1 MTDFQKYL
9 QQMVNQE
16 QEALDAAKAS
26 GASQEVV
33 DAIERRK
40 ISFEQQLKENTTMK
54 TINGMSVERYL
65 AAQLLSNSSLK
76 GKKYYDKEDEYTFII
91 EQNKHLFTEKDD
103 IVQYESNTEGKEAFV
118 KEVLTPVVQQYGYS
132 VASYT
137 GEDGK
142 DENVWLFKRSN
153 RKIGLI
159 DDAQFA
165 VNVTA
170 DSITALFE
178 DVLKRIGVIPDM
190 KSTWGKDTLI
200 KACLNYIQ
208 SGTETCEEFANVM
221 LRDLGMTKDEIE
233 EYGKG
238 YCLDVLEEQD

>member
-9 QQMVNQE
+9 QQMAQQE

-26 GASQEVV
+26 GASQEVI

-40 ISFEQQLKENTTMK
+40 NSFEQQLKEDMN
-54 TINGMSVERYL
+54 MSNITV
-65 AAQLLSNSSLK
+65 
-76 GKKYYDKEDEYTFII
+76 
-91 EQNKHLFTEKDD
+91 
-103 IVQYESNTEGKEAFV
+103 YESNTKGKEAFV

-142 DENVWLFKRSN
+142 DEKVWLFKRSN
-153 RKIGLI
+153 RKIGFI

-165 VNVTA
+165 VDVTA
-170 DSITALFE
+170 DSVTALFE

-238 YCLDVLEEQD
+238 YCLDVLEEQN

>member
-9 QQMVNQE
+9 QQMANQE

-26 GASQEVV
+26 GTSQDVI

-40 ISFEQQLKENTTMK
+40 NSFEQQLKEDMN
-54 TINGMSVERYL
+54 MSNITV
-65 AAQLLSNSSLK
+65 
-76 GKKYYDKEDEYTFII
+76 
-91 EQNKHLFTEKDD
+91 
-103 IVQYESNTEGKEAFV
+103 YESNTKGKEAFV
-118 KEVLTPVVQQYGYS
+118 KEVLTPVIQQYGYS

-142 DENVWLFKRSN
+142 DEKVWLFKRSN
-153 RKIGLI
+153 RKIGFI
-159 DDAQFA
+159 DNTQFA
-165 VNVTA
+165 VDVTA
-170 DSITALFE
+170 DSVTALFE
-178 DVLKRIGVIPDM
+178 DILRRIGVIPDM
-190 KSTWGKDTLI
+190 RELLDKTSLI
-200 KACLNYIQ
+200 KACLDYIQ
-208 SGTETCEEFANVM
+208 STTETCEEFANVM

>member
-9 QQMVNQE
+9 QQMANQE
-16 QEALDAAKAS
+16 QEALERAKISNAP
-26 GASQEVV
+26 QEVI

-40 ISFEQQLKENTTMK
+40 NSFEQQLKED
-54 TINGMSVERYL
+54 IEMSNV
-65 AAQLLSNSSLK
+65 K
-76 GKKYYDKEDEYTFII
+76 
-91 EQNKHLFTEKDD
+91 
-103 IVQYESNTEGKEAFV
+103 VYESNTKGKEAFV

-142 DENVWLFKRSN
+142 DEKVWLFKRSN
-153 RKIGLI
+153 RKIGFI

-165 VNVTA
+165 VDVTA
-170 DSITALFE
+170 DSVTALFE
-178 DVLKRIGVIPDM
+178 DILRRIEVIPDM
-190 KSTWGKDTLI
+190 RELLDKTSLI
-200 KACLNYIQ
+200 KACLDYIQ
-208 SGTETCEEFANVM
+208 STTETCEEFANVM

>member
-9 QQMVNQE
+9 QQMAQQE

-26 GASQEVV
+26 GASQGVI

-40 ISFEQQLKENTTMK
+40 NSFEQQLQEDITMK

-76 GKKYYDKEDEYTFII
+76 GKKYYDKEDEYTSII
-91 EQNKHLFTEKDD
+91 ERNKHLFTEKDD
-103 IVQYESNTEGKEAFV
+103 IVQYESNTKGKEAFV
-118 KEVLTPVVQQYGYS
+118 KEALTPIVQQYGYS

-142 DENVWLFKRSN
+142 DEKVWLFKRSN
-153 RKIGLI
+153 RKIGFI

-165 VNVTA
+165 VDVTA
-170 DSITALFE
+170 DSVTALFE
-178 DVLKRIGVIPDM
+178 DVLRRIGVIPDM
-190 KSTWGKDTLI
+190 RELLDKTSLI

-208 SGTETCEEFANVM
+208 SNTETCEEFANVM
-221 LRDLGMTKDEIE
+221 LRDLGMTKEEIE

>member
-1 MTDFQKYL
+1 MQPKYNLVKSEQIYDDGKITVVSYDTQEECGTRLVITNHADHTIIIHYNCPKEEDNYDPICL
-9 QQMVNQE
+9 QANTQVKLLYGE
-16 QEALDAAKAS
+16 QALDWEEA
-26 GASQEVV
+26 
-33 DAIERRK
+33 
-40 ISFEQQLKENTTMK
+40 FENKQF
-54 TINGMSVERYL
+54 Y
-65 AAQLLSNSSLK
+65 
-76 GKKYYDKEDEYTFII
+76 KEDINMSNIT
-91 EQNKHLFTEKDD
+91 T
-103 IVQYESNTEGKEAFV
+103 YESNTKGKEAFV
-118 KEVLTPVVQQYGYS
+118 KEVLTPIVQQYGYS

-142 DENVWLFKRSN
+142 DEKVWLFKRSN
-153 RKIGLI
+153 RKIGFI

-165 VNVTA
+165 VDVTA

-178 DVLKRIGVIPDM
+178 DILIHIGVIPDM
-190 KSTWGKDTLI
+190 RELLAKTSLI

-208 SGTETCEEFANVM
+208 STTETCEEFADIM

>member
-9 QQMVNQE
+9 QQMANQE
-16 QEALDAAKAS
+16 QEALERAKAS
-26 GASQEVV
+26 NAPQEVI
-33 DAIERRK
+33 DAIGRRK
-40 ISFEQQLKENTTMK
+40 TSFEQQLKED
-54 TINGMSVERYL
+54 INMSNIKV
-65 AAQLLSNSSLK
+65 
-76 GKKYYDKEDEYTFII
+76 
-91 EQNKHLFTEKDD
+91 
-103 IVQYESNTEGKEAFV
+103 YESNTQGKEAFV

-142 DENVWLFKRSN
+142 DEKVWLFKRSN
-153 RKIGLI
+153 RKIGFI

-165 VNVTA
+165 VDVTA
-170 DSITALFE
+170 DSVTALFE

-208 SGTETCEEFANVM
+208 SDTETCEEFVNVM
-221 LRDLGMTKDEIE
+221 LRDLGMTKNEIE

>member
-9 QQMVNQE
+9 QQMAQQE
-16 QEALDAAKAS
+16 QEALDAAKAL

-40 ISFEQQLKENTTMK
+40 NSFEQQLKEDMN
-54 TINGMSVERYL
+54 MSNITV
-65 AAQLLSNSSLK
+65 
-76 GKKYYDKEDEYTFII
+76 
-91 EQNKHLFTEKDD
+91 
-103 IVQYESNTEGKEAFV
+103 YESNTKGKEAFV

-142 DENVWLFKRSN
+142 DEKVWLFKRSD
-153 RKIGLI
+153 RKIGFI

-165 VNVTA
+165 VDVTA
-170 DSITALFE
+170 DSINALFE
-178 DVLKRIGVIPDM
+178 DVLRRIGVIPDM
-190 KSTWGKDTLI
+190 RELLDKTSLI

-208 SGTETCEEFANVM
+208 TTTETCEEFAKIM
-221 LRDLGMTKDEIE
+221 LIELGMTKEEIE

>member
-9 QQMVNQE
+9 QQMVKQE

-26 GASQEVV
+26 RASQEVV

-40 ISFEQQLKENTTMK
+40 NSFEQQLKED
-54 TINGMSVERYL
+54 INMSNITV
-65 AAQLLSNSSLK
+65 
-76 GKKYYDKEDEYTFII
+76 
-91 EQNKHLFTEKDD
+91 
-103 IVQYESNTEGKEAFV
+103 YESHTKGKEAFV

-142 DENVWLFKRSN
+142 DEKVWLFKRSN
-153 RKIGLI
+153 RKIGFI

-165 VNVTA
+165 VDVTA
-170 DSITALFE
+170 DSVTALFE

-221 LRDLGMTKDEIE
+221 LHDLGMTKDEIE

>member
-9 QQMVNQE
+9 QQMMQQE

-26 GASQEVV
+26 GASQEVI
-33 DAIERRK
+33 DAIEKRK
-40 ISFEQQLKENTTMK
+40 NSFEQQLKED
-54 TINGMSVERYL
+54 IEMSNV
-65 AAQLLSNSSLK
+65 K
-76 GKKYYDKEDEYTFII
+76 
-91 EQNKHLFTEKDD
+91 
-103 IVQYESNTEGKEAFV
+103 VYESNTPGKEAFV

-137 GEDGK
+137 GEDSK
-142 DENVWLFKRSN
+142 DEKVWLFKRSN
-153 RKIGLI
+153 RKIGFI

-165 VNVTA
+165 VDVTA
-170 DSITALFE
+170 DSVTALFE
-178 DVLKRIGVIPDM
+178 DVLRRIGVISDM
-190 KSTWGKDTLI
+190 RELLDKTSLI

-208 SGTETCEEFANVM
+208 STTETCEEFAKIM
-221 LRDLGMTKDEIE
+221 LIELGMTKEEIE

>member
-40 ISFEQQLKENTTMK
+40 NSFEQQLKENTTMK

-76 GKKYYDKEDEYTFII
+76 GKKYYDKEDEYTSII

-103 IVQYESNTEGKEAFV
+103 IVQYESNTKGKEAFV
-118 KEVLTPVVQQYGYS
+118 KEALTPIVQQYGYS

-142 DENVWLFKRSN
+142 DEKVWLFKRSN

-165 VNVTA
+165 VDVTA

-178 DVLKRIGVIPDM
+178 DVLRRIGVIPETRYQ
-190 KSTWGKDTLI
+190 KTLI
-200 KACLNYIQ
+200 MACLDYIQ
-208 SGTETCEEFANVM
+208 NSTENSLEFLKIMKN
-221 LRDLGMTKDEIE
+221 DLLMTDDEIE

-238 YCLDVLEEQD
+238 YCLDTSEYED